1 LSTCSGAKL
10 ALSWVPERTTLLAGG
25 ETPILRAG
33 QLAQMF
39 AERGVG
45 KTWFTRT
52 IAIVDGERWTSTRF
66 PSTIQTSQTQELG
79 FRRFAASSIRPTI
92 AFRQHSRHR
101 IDAGAS
107 PVDTLGLT
115 GVSLGARWAN
125 ARKRSRLYGGSI
137 GYSLPT
143 GVRPM
148 RLNQETLGRVRAVL
162 FGIVFALVLIAYAL
176 HRLHL

>member
-1 LSTCSGAKL
+1 LLGCQVGPQLGSRANDTTSGWRD
-10 ALSWVPERTTLLAGG
+10 SDIAGRSAPASVCG
-25 ETPILRAG
+25 AWRRKDVVYTHDRD
-33 QLAQMF
+33 
-39 AERGVG
+39 R
-45 KTWFTRT
+45 
-52 IAIVDGERWTSTRF
+52 DGERWTSTRF